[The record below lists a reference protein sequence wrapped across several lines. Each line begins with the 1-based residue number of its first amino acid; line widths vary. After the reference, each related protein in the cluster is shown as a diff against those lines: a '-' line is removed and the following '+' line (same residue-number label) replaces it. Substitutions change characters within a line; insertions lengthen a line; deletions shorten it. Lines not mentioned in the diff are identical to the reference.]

1 MVCYGVRTTLV
12 KGRISNEGEL
22 ERTDC
27 EVDVVVSENKVKAE
41 SRSESAA
48 RRMEEKA
55 EADASARRMDS

>member
-1 MVCYGVRTTLV
+1 MVCCGVCITLA
-12 KGRISNEGEL
+12 KGRIGNEGEL

-27 EVDVVVSENKVKAE
+27 EVDVVVCENKAKAE

>member
-27 EVDVVVSENKVKAE
+27 EVDVVVSENKAKAE

-48 RRMEEKA
+48 GHMEGKA
-55 EADASARRMDS
+55 EADASTRRMDS

>member
-1 MVCYGVRTTLV
+1 MVCYGERTTLV
-12 KGRISNEGEL
+12 RGRISNEGEL

-27 EVDVVVSENKVKAE
+27 EVDVVVSENKAKAE

>member
-1 MVCYGVRTTLV
+1 MV

-48 RRMEEKA
+48 RHMEEKA